1 MKKSVF
7 RYIEAEIYDYH
18 ETGREIQQLRE
29 EILQGGQQEQQ
40 IRIQSS
46 RLSDPTGRKATRLL
60 TDRRLK
66 RLQEVSSAIQRVID
80 NLPPEKR
87 RLIEIKYWERCFWQ
101 VKFS

>member
-7 RYIEAEIYDYH
+7 RYIEAEIYDYT
-18 ETGREIQQLRE
+18 ETVKEIQQLRE
-29 EILQGGQQEQQ
+29 EILEGAQQAEQQ

-66 RLQEVSSAIQRVID
+66 YNAPHCQD
-80 NLPPEKR
+80 T
-87 RLIEIKYWERCFWQ
+87 
-101 VKFS
+101 KFSW